1 MKQFIDLSRMRS
13 NKLDMLIEKFHYQ
26 IRKMAQQL
34 EMKKQPSKDMMME
47 LERMMDMLMMIRHEI
62 G

>member
-1 MKQFIDLSRMRS
+1 
-13 NKLDMLIEKFHYQ
+13 
-26 IRKMAQQL
+26 MAQQL